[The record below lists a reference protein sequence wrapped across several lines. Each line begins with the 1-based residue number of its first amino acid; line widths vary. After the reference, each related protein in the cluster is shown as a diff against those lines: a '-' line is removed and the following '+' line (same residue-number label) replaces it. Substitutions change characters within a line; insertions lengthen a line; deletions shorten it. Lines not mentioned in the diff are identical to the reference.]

1 MFQLYDWPKANITL
15 QSNQNHDDW
24 MFFLARVLFLEI
36 CHVPK
41 IKPFSWPLLLRK
53 EDALKGLVDEA
64 RSTHCPWWLLPAIVC
79 PKQFQ
84 NNGSLHGPKA
94 FGSLSSWAKVK
105 DTPSIT
111 PAFLGF
117 RTKSKHMLQQK
128 FAWAAVH
135 LWTARPN
142 IGFVG
147 KKSRGKVKYQEF
159 RMFILVIS
167 FFQI

>member
-1 MFQLYDWPKANITL
+1 
-15 QSNQNHDDW
+15 
-24 MFFLARVLFLEI
+24 
-36 CHVPK
+36 
-41 IKPFSWPLLLRK
+41 
-53 EDALKGLVDEA
+53 
-64 RSTHCPWWLLPAIVC
+64 
-79 PKQFQ
+79 
-84 NNGSLHGPKA
+84 
-94 FGSLSSWAKVK
+94 
-105 DTPSIT
+105 
-111 PAFLGF
+111 
-117 RTKSKHMLQQK
+117 MLQQK

>member
-1 MFQLYDWPKANITL
+1 MFQLYDIPKANITL

-24 MFFLARVLFLEI
+24 MFFLAHVLFLEI

-94 FGSLSSWAKVK
+94 FGSLSS
-105 DTPSIT
+105 
-111 PAFLGF
+111 
-117 RTKSKHMLQQK
+117 
-128 FAWAAVH
+128 
-135 LWTARPN
+135 
-142 IGFVG
+142 
-147 KKSRGKVKYQEF
+147 
-159 RMFILVIS
+159 
-167 FFQI
+167 